1 MSDKISLYPDQEE
14 FIQEIRK
21 LWKHNNRIVAMAATG
36 FGKTRCAA
44 KIIEGCTSKGLKV
57 CFVVPRISLIGQTIE
72 SFNQLGIDDIT
83 VQWGDNEIDERA
95 LVTIASADT
104 MIRRDKRDYDLV
116 VIDECFTGDMEVLTS
131 EGWIRF
137 DQLGEQKVAQSCVNG
152 GIDYVKPIKI
162 KKKYDGE
169 MVNFSSNKLI
179 NMDCTASHE
188 MVIHRPKS
196 VSKIEAKSV
205 NLNTYNRLLAAG
217 SSEVESKELTPR
229 ERFLIAAQADGSIHA
244 TDSRGGSLIYFSF
257 AKQRKIN
264 RLRDICTDAGY
275 RINEI
280 SSREGLRRFS
290 VKIPFTIQKNLS
302 KDLDLNIS
310 KSKAREIVSEA
321 SEWDG
326 HKISDTS
333 LYYSSTIKDN
343 SDYLQAVCVLA
354 GYKSNL
360 TVQKDSRKESYKDVY
375 RLFISINQSSFT
387 TSNIKKTKYSYKGD
401 VYCVRV
407 PKGNI
412 FVRRNGKPVL
422 VGNCHKRK
430 KKILEW
436 MIEHPHERY
445 IGLTATP
452 FAGWMGQYY
461 TALAKSKSVRWLID
475 NKRLAEFEIYAPYIP
490 DVSKARTRNT
500 SSGKDFVESD
510 IEAIMGDAK
519 VVGNVVDFWFENG
532 NNEITM
538 ALCVNVKHAHYL
550 AVEFNKHGV
559 TSEVIT
565 AKTKIEDRELIKRR
579 VRDGITRVL
588 LSVDCLTEGFD
599 MPETTCL
606 INARPTKSL
615 IRYVQGMGRV
625 LRYMPGK
632 VAKIFDHSGST
643 IELGAPDTIDI
654 DYLRSDSDGL
664 QDAAKAEKK
673 DKPEKIAKACP
684 KCAYLKEPGQH
695 ECPKCGFKP
704 EIFENVETNE
714 SMTLAKVDL
723 KGKKVTKFDKQQ
735 FYSELLGWQKERK
748 WRGRDVSNGYLAHL
762 YKHKF
767 GVWPRSLE
775 NRPVQPSPST
785 INFIKHRQIAYKKRM
800 LNEDNR
806 RNTGKGI

>member
-1 MSDKISLYPDQEE
+1 MSTEISLYPDQEE
-14 FIQEIRK
+14 FLQEIRK

-44 KIIEGCTSKGLKV
+44 KIIEGCTKKGLKV

-83 VQWGDNEIDERA
+83 VQWGDNEINENA

-104 MIRRDKRDYDLV
+104 MIRRDKRDYDL
-116 VIDECFTGDMEVLTS
+116 IIQDE
-131 EGWIRF
+131 
-137 DQLGEQKVAQSCVNG
+137 A
-152 GIDYVKPIKI
+152 
-162 KKKYDGE
+162 
-169 MVNFSSNKLI
+169 
-179 NMDCTASHE
+179 
-188 MVIHRPKS
+188 
-196 VSKIEAKSV
+196 
-205 NLNTYNRLLAAG
+205 
-217 SSEVESKELTPR
+217 
-229 ERFLIAAQADGSIHA
+229 
-244 TDSRGGSLIYFSF
+244 
-257 AKQRKIN
+257 
-264 RLRDICTDAGY
+264 
-275 RINEI
+275 
-280 SSREGLRRFS
+280 
-290 VKIPFTIQKNLS
+290 
-302 KDLDLNIS
+302 
-310 KSKAREIVSEA
+310 
-321 SEWDG
+321 
-326 HKISDTS
+326 
-333 LYYSSTIKDN
+333 
-343 SDYLQAVCVLA
+343 
-354 GYKSNL
+354 
-360 TVQKDSRKESYKDVY
+360 
-375 RLFISINQSSFT
+375 
-387 TSNIKKTKYSYKGD
+387 
-401 VYCVRV
+401 
-407 PKGNI
+407 
-412 FVRRNGKPVL
+412 
-422 VGNCHKRK
+422 HKRK
-430 KKILEW
+430 KQILQW

-452 FAGWMGQYY
+452 YADWMGQYY

-475 NKRLAEFEIYAPYIP
+475 NKRLAEFEIYAPYVP
-490 DVSKARTRNT
+490 DTSKARTRNT
-500 SSGKDFVESD
+500 SSGKDFIESD

-519 VVGNVVDFWFENG
+519 VVGNVVDFWLENG

-565 AKTKIEDRELIKRR
+565 AKTKIEDRELIKKR

-625 LRYMPGK
+625 LRYMPDK

-684 KCAYLKEPGQH
+684 KCSYLKEPGQH

-748 WRGRDVSNGYLAHL
+748 WRGRDVSDGYLAHL

-767 GVWPRSLE
+767 GMWPRSLE

-800 LNEDNR
+800 QNENNR
-806 RNTGKGI
+806 GDERKGI